1 MTMFS
6 SMAIQLPS
14 PSVLFASLLF
24 LFLILKQWKKSND
37 AKKDPPSKLPPGPK
51 MLPLLGNLHQMT
63 GSLPHHSLRNLAR
76 RHGPIM
82 RLQLGEILT
91 IVISSADAVKEILGK
106 NELIFAQRPEI
117 TALEVMSYEN
127 SSFVFSPYGEYWRQM
142 RKICVLELLSMKRVL
157 SFRSIREEECWN
169 VTKAIQSSQGKP
181 VNLSKM
187 VLNLIN
193 DITSRAAFGERCKY
207 RDEFLSFLKEVT
219 MLGGGFE
226 LPDLFPS
233 IWFLRYLSRM
243 KPAWERLHKKIDLIL
258 DHIIEEHKEKLK
270 GDGGNNEENKNARE
284 DLVDVLLNLQKS
296 SEMNYFIKPHVIKN
310 IVMEIFSAG
319 TDTSSTTIDWA
330 FSEMLR
336 NPRVMEKAQAEVRAA
351 LMGKTQVREQDI
363 QGLEYLK
370 LVIKETLRMH
380 SPGPLMARESREAC
394 VINGYEIPEKTKI
407 VINTYAVGRDPEF
420 WTDPESFV
428 PERFLNSSVDFRGS
442 SFEYIPFGGGRR
454 ICPGINFGLA
464 NIELPLAQL
473 LYHFDWSLADGIK
486 AQDLDMSETFG
497 ISSRRKNPLIMVAEP
512 RVPFSYDGDHVK

>member
-1 MTMFS
+1 MFS

-14 PSVLFASLLF
+14 ASALFASLLF
-24 LFLILKQWKKSND
+24 LFVILKQWKKSNG
-37 AKKDPPSKLPPGPK
+37 AKKDSPSKLPPGPK
-51 MLPLLGNLHQMT
+51 MLPLLGNLHQMM
-63 GSLPHHSLRNLAR
+63 GSLPHHSLRDLAR

-91 IVISSADAVKEILGK
+91 IVISSADMVKEILGK
-106 NELIFAQRPEI
+106 NELTFAQRPEI
-117 TALEVMSYEN
+117 SAHEVMSYEN
-127 SSFVFSPYGEYWRQM
+127 SKLVFSPYGEYWRQM
-142 RKICVLELLSMKRVL
+142 RKICVVELLSMKKVL
-157 SFRSIREEECWN
+157 SFRSIREQECWN
-169 VTKAIQSSQGKP
+169 MMKTIQSSQGKP
-181 VNLSKM
+181 VNASKM
-187 VLNLIN
+187 VLHLIN

-258 DHIIEEHKEKLK
+258 NHIIEEHKEKLK
-270 GDGGNNEENKNARE
+270 GNGGNDEEDENARE

-310 IVMEIFSAG
+310 IVMEIFAAG
-319 TDTSSTTIDWA
+319 TDPSSTTIDWA

-336 NPRVMEKAQAEVRAA
+336 NPRVMEKAQAEVRSI
-351 LMGKTQVREQDI
+351 LQGKTQVREQDI

-370 LVIKETLRMH
+370 LVVKETLRMH
-380 SPGPLMARESREAC
+380 PPAPLLTRESREAC
-394 VINGYEIPEKTKI
+394 VINGYEIPKKTKI
-407 VINTYAVGRDPEF
+407 VINAYAVGRDPEF

-428 PERFLNSSVDFRGS
+428 PERFLNSSVDFRGL

-454 ICPGINFGLA
+454 MCPGINFGLA

-497 ISSRRKNPLIMVAEP
+497 VTSRRKNPLIVVAEP
-512 RVPFSYDGDHVK
+512 RVPFSYDGDHDK